1 MGKIGQNPQIWQLW
15 RPVALQPYVLQK
27 SWPTSETPWP
37 LDYKWSKQCLAAVH
51 PVTCILLWVRCMFD
65 WLAISGF
72 GGKWPLRNFK
82 NFFQDLSTGH
92 RITFREKN
100 WWKSAVAK
108 LPKGRL
114 DYHTNKKLGLR
125 GTRPSPHFG
134 QNGPIAPKIPWTLSL
149 LDLSTYTEFCPD
161 KLRFAGLIPERLI
174 FRTEKL
180 VQL

>member
-1 MGKIGQNPQIWQLW
+1 MTPKVNLF
-15 RPVALQPYVLQK
+15 
-27 SWPTSETPWP
+27 ETVFPNSSA
-37 LDYKWSKQCLAAVH
+37 K
-51 PVTCILLWVRCMFD
+51 
-65 WLAISGF
+65 
-72 GGKWPLRNFK
+72 
-82 NFFQDLSTGH
+82 H
-92 RITFREKN
+92 RITFRGQI

-108 LPKGRL
+108 LLNGRL
-114 DYHTNKKLGLR
+114 DYHTQKLGLR
-125 GTRPSPHFG
+125 RTRPSPHFA

>member
-1 MGKIGQNPQIWQLW
+1 M
-15 RPVALQPYVLQK
+15 
-27 SWPTSETPWP
+27 TPKVNIFEKVFP
-37 LDYKWSKQCLAAVH
+37 DSSA
-51 PVTCILLWVRCMFD
+51 
-65 WLAISGF
+65 
-72 GGKWPLRNFK
+72 
-82 NFFQDLSTGH
+82 GH
-92 RITFREKN
+92 RTTFCCQI

-125 GTRPSPHFG
+125 GTRPSPHFA